1 MIELTTAGWAIL
13 LAGALLVGVAKTAL
27 PGSATLTVAL
37 YAAVLPARESTAVL
51 LILLITGDLMA
62 IWIYRKDADWAILRK
77 LMAPVVIGLGAGA
90 AFLWIVDDTTMRR
103 SIGAILLILTGV
115 TLLMMWRG
123 KLDADSTLTNPGI
136 RGVYGFLG
144 GFTTMTA
151 NAGGPVMTL
160 YFVAARF
167 DVKRFLATQAW
178 FFFAVNVTKV
188 PIHVGLGLLRVEHAP
203 LLATLAPVVIVGAL
217 FGRVLVR
224 HMDQAL
230 FTRVVLAL
238 TVVSSLYLLR

>member
-1 MIELTTAGWAIL
+1 MIELTTSAWAIL
-13 LAGALLVGVAKTAL
+13 LIGALIVGIAKTAL

-62 IWIYRKDADWAILRK
+62 VWIYRKDVDWQILKK
-77 LMAPVVIGLGAGA
+77 LIPPVLVGLALGAV
-90 AFLWIVDDTTMRR
+90 FLALVDDTTMRR
-103 SIGAILLILTGV
+103 SIGAILILLTAL
-115 TLLMMWRG
+115 TLVMMRRG
-123 KLDADSTLTNPGI
+123 KLDAESTLTDPRI
-136 RGVYGFLG
+136 RGVYGALG

-160 YFVAARF
+160 YFIAARF

-188 PIHVGLGLLRVEHAP
+188 PIQIGLGLLRMEHLP
-203 LLATLAPVVIVGAL
+203 LLATLAPAVIVGAL
-217 FGRVLVR
+217 LGRVLVKR
-224 HMDQAL
+224 MDQTL
-230 FTRVVLAL
+230 FTNVVLGL